1 MPPMELEAVVFF
13 VQVGVTLVGL
23 MVTAFIGLES
33 GSRGE
38 NVPLSAGVD
47 WPFEPITVA
56 VPSSPGAAVHA
67 LLLVVDENVVTLQPV
82 LQSPVH
88 RIWPKRSSSS
98 SGGSAQRSPGE
109 RGGGRAS
116 RAAGFMPRA
125 PWNVPGTREPGPAV
139 RPSPGA

>member
-1 MPPMELEAVVFF
+1 MELEAVVLFF
-13 VQVGVTLVGL
+13 QVGVTLVGL

-33 GSRGE
+33 GPRGE
-38 NVPLSAGVD
+38 EVLLSAGVNG
-47 WPFEPITVA
+47 PFEAIPVVVTRPSRAGVHGLSLA
-56 VPSSPGAAVHA
+56 V
-67 LLLVVDENVVTLQPV
+67 DDNVVELQPV
-82 LQSPVH
+82 PRTQPSVH
-88 RIWPKRSSSS
+88 RIWPRRNSSN